1 MLRRPI
7 VHISILAI
15 LFIVASAAAQNGVD
29 QDLERWLSKKPVI
42 KKIEVETDSD
52 SAAFSDDEIKDAMF
66 SKESNL
72 LNTIRG
78 SRQRRVQRETVDRDT
93 LGIKYLYLS
102 HGYLSVGI
110 KESFEVIPTDSNA
123 LVRIEIHEGRQFKWR
138 YVWTKGTYD
147 SVFQGKID
155 NVLNSIK
162 TGDPASPFA
171 LRQAA
176 FDIKTVFANEGYPY
190 ATIDYNI
197 DTLIDIN
204 YTDVTY
210 TIHKDSLVHFG
221 NVLIEGLNNYSEK
234 SVRREIT
241 IDSGAIYRRKDIIST
256 QKRIY
261 ETGNFVTLQLNP
273 QKQYVSSYDRDN
285 PDFTLHVREKK
296 PHYVSFN
303 TGAAQDSLKDL
314 TWTFGGSWGKRNL
327 LSSAYKFE
335 LSADASFIIFTE
347 WRLKEHNY
355 RAKLTDPWFLGIR
368 MPLTLTGEISPGVK
382 TPIQDQDYRIQTW
395 SVSLSTFRNIQ
406 DILKILTGISYES
419 VDIYGLGAA
428 AAEALRQEEGIRI
441 RRRLFFDLT
450 RDSRDNLF
458 VPTTG
463 SYTVL
468 NAEYVGGFLKGD
480 DSFYSLDA
488 SWARYQRVW
497 PGWISATRLK
507 YGYVREFGNSSSV
520 PIDDR
525 LYIGGAN
532 TIRGFGHNALGPQ
545 SIDEEGNRTPQGAN
559 IILIANQEFR
569 FPLVGKFWGSLFGDV
584 GNGFTNRDEITL
596 SKIAVSVGAGI
607 QFLSPAGPI
616 RLDFAKPVRLEP
628 DNNIKLHLTI
638 LYAF

>member
-1 MLRRPI
+1 MSGRSITFLLVFLICTI
-7 VHISILAI
+7 VTS
-15 LFIVASAAAQNGVD
+15 FAQNGAD

-42 KKIEVETDSD
+42 KKIVIATESD
-52 SAAFSDDEIKDAMF
+52 STAFKPNTIKNAMF
-66 SKESNL
+66 SRESDIL
-72 LNTIRG
+72 KAIRG
-78 SRQRRVQRETVDRDT
+78 VRQRRIQRETVDRDT

-102 HGYLSVGI
+102 NGYLGVGV
-110 KESFEVIPTDSNA
+110 KESFEIVPPDSNA
-123 LVRIEIHEGRQFKWR
+123 LIRVLIDQGRQFRWR
-138 YVWTKGTYD
+138 YVWTKGVYD
-147 SVFQGKID
+147 STFQGRIE
-155 NVLNSIK
+155 NVLHSIK

-176 FDIKTVFANEGYPY
+176 FDIKTVFANHGYPY
-190 ATIDYNI
+190 ATIEYQV
-197 DTLIDIN
+197 DTLPKYN
-204 YTDVTY
+204 YADVTF
-210 TIHKDSLVHFG
+210 TIHEDSLVHFG
-221 NVLIEGLNNYSEK
+221 KVLIEGLDNYGEK
-234 SVRREIT
+234 SVQREIT
-241 IDSGAIYRRKDIIST
+241 IDSGDVYRRKDIIST

-273 QKQYVSSYDRDN
+273 QTQYQSSYDRDN
-285 PDFTLHVREKK
+285 PDFILHLREKK

-327 LSSAYKFE
+327 FAGAYKFE

-368 MPLTLTGEISPGVK
+368 MPLTLTAEISPGVK

-395 SVSLSTFRNIQ
+395 SLSLSTYRNIQ
-406 DILKILTGISYES
+406 DILKITTGTTYES
-419 VDIYGLGAA
+419 VDIYGLSQAD
-428 AAEALRQEEGIRI
+428 AEALRQEEGIRI

-450 RDSRDNLF
+450 RDTRNNLF
-458 VPTTG
+458 VPTGG

-488 SWARYQRVW
+488 SWSRYQRVW

-507 YGYVREFGNSSSV
+507 YGYVREFGNSKSV

-545 SIDEEGNRTPQGAN
+545 AVDENGTRTPQGAN

-569 FPLVGKFWGSLFGDV
+569 YPLIGKFWGSLFCDV
-584 GNGFTNRDEITL
+584 GNGFANRQQIKW
-596 SKIAVSVGAGI
+596 SRIAVSVGTGI

-616 RLDFAKPVRLEP
+616 RLDFAKPIRLEP
-628 DNNIKLHLTI
+628 DNNIKIHLTI